1 MVWKVYHFV
10 LPCFRLHFTH
20 GNKLSEFRETLLFG
34 FKWEGDLSQHF
45 DEVCEPLWSEPN
57 ADDWFKKGS
66 KKAEV
71 KLLHPPLPPSRSWPP
86 VLWWN
91 MVVVNIVHHRTRQ
104 LNERWSIRRHRVFKC
119 CVGKSSCSET
129 FRLRGSFH
137 CGAENVNGRFTEMSF
152 LWRRSR
158 FADCPRCLFIVSSTF
173 AQKKSGGRPDG
184 GKNKKRNTS
193 HQVRLHCLADGTIC
207 KSVLSAT
214 RSRTAPR
221 RTMSAARR
229 TIRHRLFYPRC
240 PLTLSTRLL
249 IHTHTHYVYNTHTHT
264 AVYDDGYFSAEWR
277 VGSAEDHLA
286 TRGIALS
293 AIIQGHVSQGVG
305 RCEASLSGETE

>member
-1 MVWKVYHFV
+1 MDVSPRWAFCGDVHV
-10 LPCFRLHFTH
+10 LQIVPDASSLCLPHLH
-20 GNKLSEFRETLLFG
+20 
-34 FKWEGDLSQHF
+34 
-45 DEVCEPLWSEPN
+45 
-57 ADDWFKKGS
+57 KK
-66 KKAEV
+66 KK
-71 KLLHPPLPPSRSWPP
+71 
-86 VLWWN
+86 
-91 MVVVNIVHHRTRQ
+91 TR
-104 LNERWSIRRHRVFKC
+104 
-119 CVGKSSCSET
+119 
-129 FRLRGSFH
+129 
-137 CGAENVNGRFTEMSF
+137 
-152 LWRRSR
+152 
-158 FADCPRCLFIVSSTF
+158 
-173 AQKKSGGRPDG
+173 GGRPDG

-249 IHTHTHYVYNTHTHT
+249 IHTHTHYVCNTHTHT

>member
-1 MVWKVYHFV
+1 
-10 LPCFRLHFTH
+10 
-20 GNKLSEFRETLLFG
+20 
-34 FKWEGDLSQHF
+34 
-45 DEVCEPLWSEPN
+45 
-57 ADDWFKKGS
+57 
-66 KKAEV
+66 
-71 KLLHPPLPPSRSWPP
+71 
-86 VLWWN
+86 
-91 MVVVNIVHHRTRQ
+91 MVVVNIVHH
-104 LNERWSIRRHRVFKC
+104 NFKC

-249 IHTHTHYVYNTHTHT
+249 IHTHTHYVYNTHTH
-264 AVYDDGYFSAEWR
+264 
-277 VGSAEDHLA
+277 
-286 TRGIALS
+286 
-293 AIIQGHVSQGVG
+293 
-305 RCEASLSGETE
+305 SGLR